1 MWSLDKEGETMKFID
16 LRSDTVTKPTPPM
29 RQAMAQAAVG
39 DDVYDEDPTVNRLQE
54 LAAERLGKEA
64 GLFVASGTMGNI
76 VALLTHGGRGDE
88 VILGDLSHTFLYE
101 GGATAGLAG
110 IHPHVL
116 KNEPDGT
123 LPIGAIEAAIRT
135 DDIHFP
141 YTRLICLENTHNRC
155 GGTIISPEYCAR
167 VTDLAHS
174 RGIAVHLDGARLFN
188 AAVAL
193 GIPPAELTGN
203 VDSVMICLSK
213 GLGAPVGSLLCG
225 TREFITRAKRMRK
238 IVGGGMRQAG
248 IIAAAGIY
256 AIENNVDRLAED
268 HENARRLADGISAI
282 DGLTVGIMGAS
293 TPAVQT
299 NLVYFSVD
307 DPSLD
312 ARGLSQRLRARGI
325 LANPLGAADQM
336 RMVTHLDVTG
346 EDITTAIS
354 LIGDAMNGT

>member
-1 MWSLDKEGETMKFID
+1 
-16 LRSDTVTKPTPPM
+16 
-29 RQAMAQAAVG
+29 MAEAVVG

-116 KNEPDGT
+116 KNEPNGT
-123 LPIGAIEAAIRT
+123 LPIEAIEAAIRG
-135 DDIHFP
+135 DNIHFP
-141 YTRLICLENTHNRC
+141 RTRLICLENTHNRC
-155 GGTIISPEYCAR
+155 GGSVISPEYCAR
-167 VTDLAHS
+167 VADLARS

-188 AAVAL
+188 ASVAL
-193 GIPPAELTGN
+193 RVPLAELTAN

-213 GLGAPVGSLLCG
+213 GLGAPVGSVLCG
-225 TREFITRAKRMRK
+225 TRDFIARAKRMRK

-256 AIENNVDRLAED
+256 AMENNVDRLAKD

-282 DGLTVGIMGAS
+282 DGLTLKGKNKS
-293 TPAVQT
+293 TQPVQT
-299 NLVYFSVD
+299 NLVYFSVEV
-307 DPSLD
+307 PSLD
-312 ARGLSQRLRARGI
+312 ARELSQRLRARGV
-325 LANPLGAADQM
+325 LANPLGGADQM

-354 LIGDAMNGT
+354 SIRESMRGT